1 MPLFTRG
8 SVTIDARQLSGDSDE
23 YLRICDW
30 LATNG
35 YPWLQG
41 DATQPETLVPPQG
54 GDNKSP
60 GIYIN
65 PADGML
71 HIRDGHRHWE
81 ADHGDWIVRAP
92 DGKFSVMKT
101 PALHALYTQQT

>member
-1 MPLFTRG
+1 MPLFQRG
-8 SVTIDARQLSGDSDE
+8 AVQIDARQLSGRDPE
-23 YLRICDW
+23 YMEVCSW
-30 LATNG
+30 LAQNG
-35 YPWLQG
+35 YPWLLG
-41 DATQPETLVPPQG
+41 DATKPETLVGPDG

-71 HIRDGHRHWE
+71 HLRDGKRHWK

-101 PALHALYTQQT
+101 PALHALYTQV